1 MKLPLSR
8 SLRLRFPLWILL
20 GVTSPVLVGITWA
33 GSRASEVISNKTAKI
48 LGIEAKSL
56 KNTVEQWIDFNVLT
70 VQNLSKQTDIV
81 SLDPPNQAIALKRV
95 IENYPA
101 IYTANTVNS
110 QGFNLARGDGEK
122 LKDYSDRT
130 WFQNAIAGKITY
142 QTLVG
147 RTSKQP
153 AVCFAAP
160 IRQQEVVA
168 GVTMMCSA
176 LKEITEQVGTGATNI
191 GDTGD
196 AFVVNE
202 LGQVIAH
209 SDSTVISGESLVDL
223 SSYPPVQNL
232 LSGDLGQAL
241 PFHNRSSLTFEDES
255 GVKWVSQGIR
265 LDNGWGVIV
274 QQEAEEAF
282 LLAQKMQRDIIIIG
296 LATVTLTGI
305 ITWLLVDRLVEP
317 IQKMT
322 EVADRM
328 AQGDLEQRVNID
340 SQDELGILADSLNMM
355 AHQLEDAFVR
365 LEDRF
370 EEQTTELLDTQ
381 RITKEQQLQQRIQA
395 LQQEIAPV
403 NQGDLTARAAVTEDE
418 IGIIANSYNQT
429 LENLSSIILQVQDVT
444 KTLANT
450 TNRNE
455 AEIGQLSAD
464 ALQQTEEIASALNR
478 VQTMA
483 KSLALVAHNAAKAEN
498 SIKQAK
504 EKVQKG
510 DLAINATAERIV
522 SLGKSTVAAK
532 EQVQKLGKASRKI
545 SKAVDLIRQIALQT
559 NVLAVN
565 ASIEAARAGEEGMGF
580 TVVAD
585 EVQSLATR
593 SAKTATDIEKLV
605 LEIQGETNKV
615 IKVMEQNSQEIMA
628 GSQLMK
634 ETRFSLQEI
643 TKASAEIDV
652 LVEDITK
659 VAMEQSENS
668 QSVTTTMEGVA
679 AIANKTSASATGVS
693 TSFKELLQAAGQLEA
708 SINQFKI
715 NS

>member
-33 GSRASEVISNKTAKI
+33 GSRASDVISNKTAKI
-48 LGIEAKSL
+48 LRIEAKSV
-56 KNTVEQWIDFNVLT
+56 KNTVEQWIDFNILT
-70 VQNLSKQTDIV
+70 IQNLSKQTDIV
-81 SLDPPNQAIALKRV
+81 SLDPPTQAIALKRV

-101 IYTANTVNS
+101 IYRVNTVNS
-110 QGFNLARGDGEK
+110 QGFNLARSDGER
-122 LKDYSDRT
+122 LQDYSDRI
-130 WFQNAIAGKITY
+130 WFQEAIAGKITY

-153 AVCFAAP
+153 AVCFSAP
-160 IRQQEVVA
+160 IRQQEAIA
-168 GVTMMCSA
+168 GVAMMCSA
-176 LKEITEQVGTGATNI
+176 LKEITEQVGTGANNI

-209 SDSTVISGESLVDL
+209 SDSAIISGESLVDL

-232 LSGDLGQAL
+232 LSGDG
-241 PFHNRSSLTFEDES
+241 SILTFEDES

-274 QQEAEEAF
+274 QQEAKEAF
-282 LLAQKMQRDIIIIG
+282 LPAKKMQRDIIIIG

-317 IQKMT
+317 LQKIT
-322 EVADRM
+322 KVADRM
-328 AQGDLEQRVNID
+328 SQGDLEQRVNID

-355 AHQLEDAFVR
+355 AHQLQDAFVQ

-381 RITKEQQLQQRIQA
+381 RITKEQQLQQ
-395 LQQEIAPV
+395 EIAPV
-403 NQGDLTARAAVTEDE
+403 NQGDSTARAAVTEDE

-444 KTLANT
+444 KTLAST
-450 TNRNE
+450 SNRNE

-464 ALQQTEEIASALNR
+464 ALQQTEEITSALNR

-483 KSLALVAHNAAKAEN
+483 KSLALVAHNAAKAED

-510 DLAINATAERIV
+510 DLAINATAEKIV

-668 QSVTTTMEGVA
+668 QSVTTTMEVVA
-679 AIANKTSASATGVS
+679 AIANKTSASASGVS

-708 SINQFKI
+708 SINQLKI
-715 NS
+715 K

>member
-8 SLRLRFPLWILL
+8 SLRWRFPLWILL

-33 GSRASEVISNKTAKI
+33 GSRASDVISNKTAKI
-48 LGIEAKSL
+48 LRIEAKSL
-56 KNTVEQWIDFNVLT
+56 KNTVQQWLDFNVLT
-70 VQNLSKQTDIV
+70 VQNLSKQPDII
-81 SLDPPNQAIALKRV
+81 SLDPQQQAIALERV
-95 IENYPA
+95 IANYPA

-122 LKDYSDRT
+122 FQDYSDRT
-130 WFQNAIAGKITY
+130 WFQEAIAGNISY

-153 AVCFAAP
+153 AVCFSAP
-160 IRQQEVVA
+160 IRQQAIA

-176 LKEITEQVGTGATNI
+176 LKEITEQVGTGATDI
-191 GDTGD
+191 GDTGN

-209 SDSTVISGESLVDL
+209 SDSAVISGESLVDL

-232 LSGDLGQAL
+232 LSGDREQAEPL
-241 PFHNRSSLTFEDES
+241 QDRSFLTFEDES

-265 LDNGWGVIV
+265 LDNGWGIIV
-274 QQEAEEAF
+274 QQEAQEAF
-282 LLAQKMQRDIIIIG
+282 VPAKKMQRDITIIG
-296 LATVTLTGI
+296 LATITLTGI

-317 IQKMT
+317 IKEMT

-328 AQGDLEQRVNID
+328 AQGDLEQRVYID

-355 AHQLEDAFVR
+355 AHQLEDAFVQI
-365 LEDRF
+365 EDRF
-370 EEQTTELLDTQ
+370 EGQTTELLDTQ

-403 NQGDLTARAAVTEDE
+403 SQGDLTARAVVTEDE
-418 IGIIANSYNQT
+418 IGIIADSYNQT
-429 LENLSSIILQVQDVT
+429 LENLSQIIMQVQNVT

-478 VQTMA
+478 VQKMA
-483 KSLALVAHNAAKAEN
+483 ESLTLVAHNAAKAEN

-510 DLAINATAERIV
+510 DLAINATTERIV
-522 SLGKSTVAAK
+522 SLGKSTVVAK

-668 QSVTTTMEGVA
+668 QSVTTTMEVVA
-679 AIANKTSASATGVS
+679 AIANKTSASASGVS

-708 SINQFKI
+708 SINQLKI
-715 NS
+715 K

>member
-8 SLRLRFPLWILL
+8 SLRWRFPLWILL

-33 GSRASEVISNKTAKI
+33 GSRASEVVSNKTAKI
-48 LGIEAKSL
+48 LRIEAKSL
-56 KNTVEQWIDFNVLT
+56 KNTVEQWLDFNVLT
-70 VQNLSKQTDIV
+70 LQNLSKQPDIV
-81 SLDPPNQAIALKRV
+81 SLDPQEQAIALQRV
-95 IENYPA
+95 IANYPS

-122 LKDYSDRT
+122 LQDYSDRP
-130 WFQNAIAGKITY
+130 WFKEVISGNVAYRA
-142 QTLVG
+142 LVDS
-147 RTSKQP
+147 TSKQP
-153 AVCFAAP
+153 GVCFSAP
-160 IRQQEVVA
+160 IRQQAMA
-168 GVTMMCSA
+168 GVVMMCSA
-176 LKEITEQVGTGATNI
+176 LKEIAEQVETGATDI
-191 GDTGD
+191 GNTGN
-196 AFVVNE
+196 AFIVDE
-202 LGQVIAH
+202 LGRVIAH
-209 SDSTVISGESLVDL
+209 SDPTAISGASLVDL

-232 LSGDLGQAL
+232 LDEDRYL
-241 PFHNRSSLTFEDES
+241 LTFEDES
-255 GVKWVSQGIR
+255 GVKWLSQGIR

-274 QQEAEEAF
+274 QKEAKEAF
-282 LLAQKMQRDIIIIG
+282 LPAKKMQQNIIAIG
-296 LATVTLTGI
+296 LATIILTGI

-322 EVADRM
+322 QVADRM
-328 AQGDLEQRVNID
+328 AQGDLEQRVSID

-365 LEDRF
+365 LENRF

-395 LQQEIAPV
+395 LQREIAPV
-403 NQGDLTARAAVTEDE
+403 SQGDLTARAVVTEDE
-418 IGIIANSYNQT
+418 IGIIADSYNQT
-429 LENLSSIILQVQDVT
+429 LENLSRIILQVQDVT
-444 KTLANT
+444 KTLSST
-450 TNRNE
+450 SDRNE
-455 AEIGQLSAD
+455 VEIGQLSAD
-464 ALQQTEEIASALNR
+464 ALQQTEEIASALER
-478 VQTMA
+478 VQKMA
-483 KSLALVAHNAAKAEN
+483 QSLALVAHNAAKAEN

-510 DLAINATAERIV
+510 DLAINATAQRID

-628 GSQLMK
+628 GSELMK

-643 TKASAEIDV
+643 TKASTEIDV
-652 LVEDITK
+652 LVEDIAK

-668 QSVTTTMEGVA
+668 QTVTLTMEEVA
-679 AIANKTSASATGVS
+679 AIASKTSASASGVS
-693 TSFKELLQAAGQLEA
+693 ISFKELLQAAGQLEA
-708 SINQFKI
+708 SIDRFKI
-715 NS
+715 KN

>member
-8 SLRLRFPLWILL
+8 SLRWRFPLWILL

-33 GSRASEVISNKTAKI
+33 GSRASEVVSNKTAKI
-48 LGIEAKSL
+48 LRIEAKSL
-56 KNTVEQWIDFNVLT
+56 KNTVEQWLDFNVLT
-70 VQNLSKQTDIV
+70 LQNLSKQPDIV
-81 SLDPPNQAIALKRV
+81 SLDPQEQAIALQRV
-95 IENYPA
+95 IANYPS

-122 LKDYSDRT
+122 LQDYSDRT
-130 WFQNAIAGKITY
+130 LFKEVISGNVAYRA
-142 QTLVG
+142 LVDS
-147 RTSKQP
+147 TSKQP
-153 AVCFAAP
+153 GVCFSAP
-160 IRQQEVVA
+160 IRQQAMA
-168 GVTMMCSA
+168 GVVMMCSA
-176 LKEITEQVGTGATNI
+176 LKEIAEQVETGATDI
-191 GDTGD
+191 GNTGN
-196 AFVVNE
+196 AFIVDE
-202 LGQVIAH
+202 LGRVIAH
-209 SDSTVISGESLVDL
+209 SDPTAISGASLVDL

-232 LSGDLGQAL
+232 LKSDRYL
-241 PFHNRSSLTFEDES
+241 LTFEDEL
-255 GVKWVSQGIR
+255 GVKWLSQGIR

-274 QQEAEEAF
+274 QKEAKEAF
-282 LLAQKMQRDIIIIG
+282 LPAKKMQQNIIAIG
-296 LATVTLTGI
+296 LATIILTGI

-322 EVADRM
+322 QVADRM
-328 AQGDLEQRVNID
+328 AQGDLEQRVSID

-365 LEDRF
+365 LENRF

-395 LQQEIAPV
+395 LQREIAPV
-403 NQGDLTARAAVTEDE
+403 SQGDLTARAVVTEDE
-418 IGIIANSYNQT
+418 IGIIADSYNQT
-429 LENLSSIILQVQDVT
+429 LENLSRIILQVQDVT
-444 KTLANT
+444 KTLSST
-450 TNRNE
+450 SDRNE
-455 AEIGQLSAD
+455 VEIGQLSAD
-464 ALQQTEEIASALNR
+464 ALQQTEEIASALER
-478 VQTMA
+478 VQKMA
-483 KSLALVAHNAAKAEN
+483 QSLALVAHNAAKAEN

-510 DLAINATAERIV
+510 DLAINATAQRID

-628 GSQLMK
+628 GSELMK

-643 TKASAEIDV
+643 TKASTEIDV
-652 LVEDITK
+652 LVEDIAK

-668 QSVTTTMEGVA
+668 QTVTLTMEEVA
-679 AIANKTSASATGVS
+679 AIASKTSASASGVS
-693 TSFKELLQAAGQLEA
+693 ISFKELLQAAGQLEA
-708 SINQFKI
+708 SIDRFKI
-715 NS
+715 KN

>member
-33 GSRASEVISNKTAKI
+33 GSRASDVISHKTAKI

-70 VQNLSKQTDIV
+70 VQNLSKQTEIV
-81 SLDPPNQAIALKRV
+81 SLDPPTQAIALKKV

-122 LKDYSDRT
+122 LNDYSDLA
-130 WFQNAIAGKITY
+130 WFQEAIAGNTAY
-142 QTLVG
+142 QTLVN

-160 IRQQEVVA
+160 IRQSEAIA
-168 GVTMMCSA
+168 GVAMMCSA
-176 LKEITEQVGTGATNI
+176 LKEITDRVGTGASNI

-223 SSYPPVQNL
+223 SSYPPVENL
-232 LSGDLGQAL
+232 LNGDRETAAYAD
-241 PFHNRSSLTFEDES
+241 RSLATFEDES

-274 QQEAEEAF
+274 QQEAKEAF
-282 LLAQKMQRDIIIIG
+282 LPAQKMQRDIIIIG
-296 LATVTLTGI
+296 LATITLTGI

-355 AHQLEDAFVR
+355 AHQLEDAFVQ

-455 AEIGQLSAD
+455 AQIGQLSAD

-478 VQTMA
+478 VQIMA

-510 DLAINATAERIV
+510 DLAINATAEKIV

-545 SKAVDLIRQIALQT
+545 SKAVELIRQIALQT

-668 QSVTTTMEGVA
+668 QSVTITMEGVA
-679 AIANKTSASATGVS
+679 AIANKTSTSASGVS

-708 SINQFKI
+708 SVDRFKI
-715 NS
+715 K

>member
-33 GSRASEVISNKTAKI
+33 GSRASDVISNKTAKI
-48 LGIEAKSL
+48 LRIEAKSV
-56 KNTVEQWIDFNVLT
+56 KNTVEQWIDFNILT
-70 VQNLSKQTDIV
+70 IQNLSKQTDIV
-81 SLDPPNQAIALKRV
+81 SLDPPTQAIALKRV

-101 IYTANTVNS
+101 IYRVNTVNS
-110 QGFNLARGDGEK
+110 QGFNLARSDGER
-122 LKDYSDRT
+122 LQDYSDRI
-130 WFQNAIAGKITY
+130 WFQEAIAGKITY

-153 AVCFAAP
+153 AVCFSAP
-160 IRQQEVVA
+160 IRQQEAIA
-168 GVTMMCSA
+168 GVAMMCSA
-176 LKEITEQVGTGATNI
+176 LKEITEQVGTGANNI

-209 SDSTVISGESLVDL
+209 SDSAIISGESLVDL

-232 LSGDLGQAL
+232 LSGDG
-241 PFHNRSSLTFEDES
+241 SILTFEDES

-274 QQEAEEAF
+274 QQEAKEAF
-282 LLAQKMQRDIIIIG
+282 LPAKKMQRDIIIIG

-317 IQKMT
+317 LQKIT
-322 EVADRM
+322 KVADRM
-328 AQGDLEQRVNID
+328 SQGDLEQRVNID

-355 AHQLEDAFVR
+355 AHQLQDAFVQ

-381 RITKEQQLQQRIQA
+381 RITKEQQLQQ
-395 LQQEIAPV
+395 EIAPV
-403 NQGDLTARAAVTEDE
+403 NQGDSTARAAVTEDE

-444 KTLANT
+444 KTLAST
-450 TNRNE
+450 SNRNE

-464 ALQQTEEIASALNR
+464 ALQQTEEITSALNR

-483 KSLALVAHNAAKAEN
+483 KSLALVAHNAAKAED

-510 DLAINATAERIV
+510 DLAINATAEKIV

-634 ETRFSLQEI
+634 ETRSSLQEI

-668 QSVTTTMEGVA
+668 QSVTTTMEVVA
-679 AIANKTSASATGVS
+679 AIANKTSASASGVS

-708 SINQFKI
+708 SINQLKI
-715 NS
+715 K

>member
-1 MKLPLSR
+1 
-8 SLRLRFPLWILL
+8 
-20 GVTSPVLVGITWA
+20 
-33 GSRASEVISNKTAKI
+33 
-48 LGIEAKSL
+48 
-56 KNTVEQWIDFNVLT
+56 
-70 VQNLSKQTDIV
+70 
-81 SLDPPNQAIALKRV
+81 
-95 IENYPA
+95 
-101 IYTANTVNS
+101 
-110 QGFNLARGDGEK
+110 
-122 LKDYSDRT
+122 
-130 WFQNAIAGKITY
+130 
-142 QTLVG
+142 
-147 RTSKQP
+147 
-153 AVCFAAP
+153 
-160 IRQQEVVA
+160 
-168 GVTMMCSA
+168 
-176 LKEITEQVGTGATNI
+176 
-191 GDTGD
+191 
-196 AFVVNE
+196 
-202 LGQVIAH
+202 
-209 SDSTVISGESLVDL
+209 
-223 SSYPPVQNL
+223 
-232 LSGDLGQAL
+232 
-241 PFHNRSSLTFEDES
+241 
-255 GVKWVSQGIR
+255 
-265 LDNGWGVIV
+265 
-274 QQEAEEAF
+274 
-282 LLAQKMQRDIIIIG
+282 MQRDIIIIG

-322 EVADRM
+322 EVANRM

-355 AHQLEDAFVR
+355 AHQLENAFVQ

-444 KTLANT
+444 KTLAST

-483 KSLALVAHNAAKAEN
+483 KSLALVAHNAAKAED

-510 DLAINATAERIV
+510 DLVINATAEKIV

-593 SAKTATDIEKLV
+593 SAK
-605 LEIQGETNKV
+605 NC
-615 IKVMEQNSQEIMA
+615 N
-628 GSQLMK
+628 
-634 ETRFSLQEI
+634 RY
-643 TKASAEIDV
+643 
-652 LVEDITK
+652 
-659 VAMEQSENS
+659 
-668 QSVTTTMEGVA
+668 
-679 AIANKTSASATGVS
+679 
-693 TSFKELLQAAGQLEA
+693 
-708 SINQFKI
+708 
-715 NS
+715 

>member
-1 MKLPLSR
+1 MKLPLSQ
-8 SLRLRFPLWILL
+8 SLRWRFPLWILL

-33 GSRASEVISNKTAKI
+33 GSRASDVISDKTAKI
-48 LGIEAKSL
+48 LRIEAKSL
-56 KNTVEQWIDFNVLT
+56 TNTVEQWIDINVLT
-70 VQNLSKQTDIV
+70 IQNLSKQPEIV
-81 SLDPPNQAIALKRV
+81 SLDPQQQAIAIQRA
-95 IENYPA
+95 IDNYPS
-101 IYTANTVNS
+101 IYTARTFNS
-110 QGFNLARGDGEK
+110 QGFNLAGGDGKE
-122 LKDYSDRT
+122 LKDYSDRA
-130 WFQNAIAGKITY
+130 WFREAIAGNTTY

-147 RTSKQP
+147 PTSKQP
-153 AVCFAAP
+153 AVCFSAP
-160 IRQQEVVA
+160 IGSQEAIAKRGTSAIA
-168 GVTMMCSA
+168 GVVMMCSA
-176 LKEITEQVGTGATNI
+176 LKEITQQVGTGATDI
-191 GDTGD
+191 GETIH
-196 AFVVNE
+196 AFVVDE
-202 LGQVIAH
+202 AGRVIAH
-209 SDSTVISGESLVDL
+209 SDSTVISEASLVDL

-232 LSGDLGQAL
+232 SNGD
-241 PFHNRSSLTFEDES
+241 RSLLTFEDES

-274 QQEAEEAF
+274 QQEAKEAF
-282 LLAQKMQRDIIIIG
+282 LPAKKMQQNIIIIG
-296 LATVTLTGI
+296 LATITLTGI
-305 ITWLLVDRLVEP
+305 ITWLLVDRLIEP

-322 EVADRM
+322 QVADLM
-328 AQGDLEQRVNID
+328 AQGDLEQRVYID
-340 SQDELGILADSLNMM
+340 SQDELGLLADSLNMM

-381 RITKEQQLQQRIQA
+381 RITKEQELQQRIQT

-403 NQGDLTARAAVTEDE
+403 SQGDLTARAVVTEDE
-418 IGIIANSYNQT
+418 IGIIADSYNQT
-429 LENLSSIILQVQDVT
+429 LENLSRIIMQVQDVT
-444 KTLANT
+444 KTLAST

-455 AEIGQLSAD
+455 AEIGQLSDD
-464 ALQQTEEIASALNR
+464 ALQQTEEIDSALNR

-483 KSLALVAHNAAKAEN
+483 ESLALVAHNAAKAEN

-504 EKVQKG
+504 EKVQQG
-510 DLAINATAERIV
+510 DLAINTTAERIV
-522 SLGKSTVAAK
+522 SLGESTVAAK

-643 TKASAEIDV
+643 TKASTEIDL

-668 QSVTTTMEGVA
+668 QGVTSTMEEVA
-679 AIANKTSASATGVS
+679 AIANKTSASASGVS
-693 TSFKELLQAAGQLEA
+693 SSFKELLQAAGQLEA

-715 NS
+715 K